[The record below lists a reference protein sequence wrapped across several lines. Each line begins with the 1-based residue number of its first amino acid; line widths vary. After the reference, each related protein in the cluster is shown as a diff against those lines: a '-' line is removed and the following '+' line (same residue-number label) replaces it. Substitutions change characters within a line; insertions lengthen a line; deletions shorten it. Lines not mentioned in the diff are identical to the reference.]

1 MTTLTKAKNALLQ
14 RLIDEAHRSHRNAQ
28 AATRMCIAA
37 GNAQD
42 AMLGMVHH
50 IRLSHSAA
58 VALQNMHTA
67 WGALDIMRAQGFLR
81 EQAWAD
87 LRTAYQTL
95 YVDVCYEI
103 DQRENGGAK

>member
-1 MTTLTKAKNALLQ
+1 MTTLAKAKIALLQ
-14 RLIDEAHRSHRNAQ
+14 TLTDEAHRSHRNAQ
-28 AATRMCIAA
+28 AATRMCIPA

-42 AMLGMVHH
+42 AMLKMVRE
-50 IRLSHSAA
+50 IRMSHNAA
-58 VALQNMHTA
+58 VALQNLHRA
-67 WGALDIMRAQGFLR
+67 WGALDIMSAQGFLR

-103 DQRENGGAK
+103 NQHVNGGGK